1 MTKRTRRAIASRIEE
16 IEGDGPAEWNVYSD
30 VRVITDDMV
39 DDRGN
44 TKGSQESEND
54 SPEPEPDTSR
64 PNDREVRE
72 DGWELGNVVPTQS
85 PVVTVHELERA
96 ESEET

>member
-1 MTKRTRRAIASRIEE
+1 MTKRTRRDIASRIEE

-44 TKGSQESEND
+44 TIEEETPD
-54 SPEPEPDTSR
+54 PEPP
-64 PNDREVRE
+64 
-72 DGWELGNVVPTQS
+72 DGWELGNAVPTQS

>member
-1 MTKRTRRAIASRIEE
+1 MGKRRIERKIEE
-16 IEGDGPAEWNVYSD
+16 IEGDGPRDVGDVHSD

-39 DDRGN
+39 NDRGN
-44 TKGSQESEND
+44 TIEEKVPD
-54 SPEPEPDTSR
+54 PEPPD
-64 PNDREVRE
+64 
-72 DGWELGNVVPTQS
+72 GFELGDVVPTKS

>member
-1 MTKRTRRAIASRIEE
+1 MTKRTRRDIASRIEE
-16 IEGDGPAEWNVYSD
+16 IEGDGPVEWNVYSD

-44 TKGSQESEND
+44 TIEEETPD
-54 SPEPEPDTSR
+54 PEPP
-64 PNDREVRE
+64 
-72 DGWELGNVVPTQS
+72 DGWELGDVVPTQS

-96 ESEET
+96 

>member
-1 MTKRTRRAIASRIEE
+1 MTKRTRRAIASRLEE

-44 TKGSQESEND
+44 TIEEETPD
-54 SPEPEPDTSR
+54 PEPP
-64 PNDREVRE
+64 

-85 PVVTVHELERA
+85 PVVTCWNLTPIDA
-96 ESEET
+96 DKESD

>member
-1 MTKRTRRAIASRIEE
+1 MTKRTRRDIASRIEE

-44 TKGSQESEND
+44 TIEEETPD
-54 SPEPEPDTSR
+54 PEPP
-64 PNDREVRE
+64 

>member
-1 MTKRTRRAIASRIEE
+1 MTKRTRRDIASRIEE

-44 TKGSQESEND
+44 TIEEETPD
-54 SPEPEPDTSR
+54 PEPP
-64 PNDREVRE
+64 

-96 ESEET
+96 